1 VYAFG
6 SGGTNVTQPNQRFIF
21 TSMVHDGEPPC
32 NETIRRLGLDGG
44 ITTQSDQR
52 LFLFI
57 SLIFPD
63 YTGGIPL
70 K

>member
-1 VYAFG
+1 
-6 SGGTNVTQPNQRFIF
+6 
-21 TSMVHDGEPPC
+21 MVHDGKPPF
-32 NETIRRLGLDGG
+32 NETIRHLGHDGG
-44 ITTQSDQR
+44 ITTQSDQG

-63 YTGGIPL
+63 YTSGISL